1 MPGADCLSDQPRG
14 VQGRQPQRIFSPLQ
28 KKEEKR
34 SWIASRRV
42 RGKAET
48 GGKKTQKEGKK
59 ERKKQRKKKQTKKK
73 KKYERSKVTNRI
85 YKSKNY
91 GTKFKCRI

>member
-42 RGKAET
+42 PGKAET
-48 GGKKTQKEGKK
+48 GGKKKKTPEGRK
-59 ERKKQRKKKQTKKK
+59 ERKKETTEKKKQTKEKGSKK
-73 KKYERSKVTNRI
+73 EAK
-85 YKSKNY
+85 
-91 GTKFKCRI
+91 